1 MAKPIMQNPT
11 ITGKAAKEFS
21 KLFLHKTTPSAEKL
35 ERNRKDIEL
44 YRSVS
49 KASK

>member
-11 ITGKAAKEFS
+11 IKGKAAKEFS
-21 KLFLHKTTPSAEKL
+21 RLFLSETTPSLEKL

-44 YRSVS
+44 YRSV
-49 KASK
+49 KIK

>member
-11 ITGKAAKEFS
+11 IRGKAAKEFS
-21 KLFLHKTTPSAEKL
+21 KLFLRESTPSPEKL
-35 ERNRKDIEL
+35 ERNRKDVEL
-44 YRSVS
+44 YRSV